1 MTRKD
6 NAVAEKADQM
16 SENLVKLEELSQR
29 FLTLVQKKQAVAPA
43 LSGPGPDLMVKASH
57 AYWEEAVKNPARLM
71 AQQVEYWG
79 KSLSHFAT
87 LQQSLGGM
95 QSAGEG
101 SSASNLD
108 PRFSNPMWQSHPYFS
123 FVKDQYLQNAAALRS
138 AARSMGGLA
147 PVEQKRLSFFTDQII
162 DMMAP
167 TNFLGTNP
175 DALERAIETDGQ
187 SLIDGLENLIS
198 DLEDNQGEL
207 VVKLANDKVFE
218 LGVNIANSPGKVVFE
233 NRMFELLQY
242 SPSSETVYAIP
253 LLIFPPWINKFYVLD
268 LKAQNSLI
276 KWLTEQG
283 FSVFV
288 VSWVNPDDSYRDVGL
303 ETYIEDGFLTAI
315 REVKA
320 RSAQSQVNAVGYCI
334 GGTTLAL
341 TLALLKKRGDSSVNS
356 ASFFTTLTDFSQ
368 QGEFTPF
375 LQNDF
380 IDGIEQE
387 VAQRGMLK
395 SFVMAR
401 TFSFLRAN
409 DLIYKP
415 AIKSYMMGEAPP
427 AFDLLF
433 WNGDGTN
440 LPGRM
445 AVQYLR
451 ELCQSDAFA
460 TQGITLLG
468 ERLHLKDVKVPVC
481 AIGCET
487 DHIAAWKDS
496 YRGVQ
501 GMGSRSKQFI
511 LSQSG
516 HIAGII
522 NPPSKKKYGHF
533 TNQDLTLSGDVWQK
547 TADFNSG
554 SWWPSWSA
562 WLNRR
567 SGKKIAARHFSEA
580 ERENLPDAPGRYV
593 RL

>member
-29 FLTLVQKKQAVAPA
+29 FLTLVQNKQAVAPA

-95 QSAGEG
+95 QSAAEE
-101 SSASNLD
+101 SSGTNPD

-138 AARSMGGLA
+138 AAHSMDGLA
-147 PVEQKRLSFFTDQII
+147 AVEQKRLSFFTDQII

-242 SPSSETVYAIP
+242 SPSSEVVHAIP

-533 TNQDLTLSGDVWQK
+533 TNQDLTLSSDVWQK

-567 SGKKIAARHFSEA
+567 SGKKIAARHFSEV
-580 ERENLPDAPGRYV
+580 ELKNLPDAPGRYV

>member
-16 SENLVKLEELSQR
+16 SENLVRLEELSQR
-29 FLTLVQKKQAVAPA
+29 FLNLVQNKQAVAPA

-87 LQQSLGGM
+87 LQQNLGGM
-95 QSAGEG
+95 QSVGGE
-101 SSASNLD
+101 SSATNPD

-138 AARSMGGLA
+138 AAHSMDCLA

-242 SPSSETVYAIP
+242 SPSSEVVHAIP

-533 TNQDLTLSGDVWQK
+533 TNQDLTLSSDQWQK

-562 WLNRR
+562 WLTRR

-580 ERENLPDAPGRYV
+580 ERGNLPDAPGRYV

>member
-16 SENLVKLEELSQR
+16 SENLVRLEELSQR
-29 FLTLVQKKQAVAPA
+29 FLNLVQNKQAVAPA

-87 LQQSLGGM
+87 LQQNLGGM
-95 QSAGEG
+95 QSVGGE
-101 SSASNLD
+101 SSATNPD

-138 AARSMGGLA
+138 AAHSMDGLA
-147 PVEQKRLSFFTDQII
+147 AVEQKRLSFFTDQII

-242 SPSSETVYAIP
+242 SPSSEVVHAIP

-533 TNQDLTLSGDVWQK
+533 TNQDLTLSSDQWQK

-562 WLNRR
+562 WLTRR

>member
-1 MTRKD
+1 
-6 NAVAEKADQM
+6 
-16 SENLVKLEELSQR
+16 
-29 FLTLVQKKQAVAPA
+29 
-43 LSGPGPDLMVKASH
+43 
-57 AYWEEAVKNPARLM
+57 
-71 AQQVEYWG
+71 
-79 KSLSHFAT
+79 
-87 LQQSLGGM
+87 M
-95 QSAGEG
+95 QSVGGE
-101 SSASNLD
+101 SPATNPD
-108 PRFSNPMWQSHPYFS
+108 PRFSNPMWQSHHYFS

-138 AARSMGGLA
+138 AARSMDGLA
-147 PVEQKRLSFFTDQII
+147 AVEQKRLSFFTDQII
-162 DMMAP
+162 DMIAP

-242 SPSSETVYAIP
+242 SPSSEVVHAIP
-253 LLIFPPWINKFYVLD
+253 ILIFPPWINKFYVLD

-288 VSWVNPDDSYRDVGL
+288 VSWVNHDDSYRDVGL

-375 LQNDF
+375 LQNYF

-433 WNGDGTN
+433 CNGDGTN
-440 LPGRM
+440 LPGRI

-533 TNQDLTLSGDVWQK
+533 TNQDLTLSSDQWQK

-554 SWWPSWSA
+554 SWWPSCSA
-562 WLNRR
+562 WLTRR

>member
-16 SENLVKLEELSQR
+16 SKNLVKLEELSQR
-29 FLTLVQKKQAVAPA
+29 FLNLVQNKQAVAPA

-87 LQQSLGGM
+87 LQQNLGGM
-95 QSAGEG
+95 QSVGGE
-101 SSASNLD
+101 SSATNPD

-138 AARSMGGLA
+138 AAHSMDGLA
-147 PVEQKRLSFFTDQII
+147 AVEQKRLSFFTDQII

-242 SPSSETVYAIP
+242 SPSSEVVHAIP

-533 TNQDLTLSGDVWQK
+533 TNQDLTLSSDQWQK

-562 WLNRR
+562 WLTRR

-580 ERENLPDAPGRYV
+580 ERGNLPDAPGRYV

>member
-29 FLTLVQKKQAVAPA
+29 FLNLVQNKQAVAPA

-87 LQQSLGGM
+87 LQQNLGGM
-95 QSAGEG
+95 QSVGGE
-101 SSASNLD
+101 SSATNPD

-138 AARSMGGLA
+138 AARSMDGLA
-147 PVEQKRLSFFTDQII
+147 AVEQKRLSFFTDQII

-242 SPSSETVYAIP
+242 SPSSEVVHAIP

-533 TNQDLTLSGDVWQK
+533 TNQDLTLSSDQWQK

-562 WLNRR
+562 WLTRR

-580 ERENLPDAPGRYV
+580 ERGNLPDAPGRYV

>member
-29 FLTLVQKKQAVAPA
+29 FLTLVQNKQAVAPA

-87 LQQSLGGM
+87 LQQNLGGM
-95 QSAGEG
+95 QREGGE
-101 SSASNLD
+101 SSATNPD

-138 AARSMGGLA
+138 AARSMDGLA
-147 PVEQKRLSFFTDQII
+147 AVEQKRLSFFTDQII

-242 SPSSETVYAIP
+242 SPSSEVVHAIP

-445 AVQYLR
+445 AVR
-451 ELCQSDAFA
+451 AF
-460 TQGITLLG
+460 
-468 ERLHLKDVKVPVC
+468 
-481 AIGCET
+481 GCEP

-533 TNQDLTLSGDVWQK
+533 TNQDLTLSSDQWQK

-562 WLNRR
+562 WLTRR

>member
-29 FLTLVQKKQAVAPA
+29 FLTLVQNKQAVAQA

-87 LQQSLGGM
+87 LQQNLGGM
-95 QSAGEG
+95 QSVGGE
-101 SSASNLD
+101 SSATNPD
-108 PRFSNPMWQSHPYFS
+108 PRFSNQMWQSNPYFS

-138 AARSMGGLA
+138 AARSMDGLA
-147 PVEQKRLSFFTDQII
+147 AVEQKRLSFFTDQII

-242 SPSSETVYAIP
+242 SPSSEVVHAIP

-468 ERLHLKDVKVPVC
+468 ERLHLKDVKVTVC

-522 NPPSKKKYGHF
+522 NPPSKKKYGNF
-533 TNQDLTLSGDVWQK
+533 TNQDLTLSCDQWQK

-562 WLNRR
+562 WLTRR

>member
-29 FLTLVQKKQAVAPA
+29 FLTLVQNKQAVAPA

-87 LQQSLGGM
+87 LQQNLGGM
-95 QSAGEG
+95 QSVGGE
-101 SSASNLD
+101 SSATNPD

-138 AARSMGGLA
+138 AARSMDGLA
-147 PVEQKRLSFFTDQII
+147 AVEQKRLSFFTDQII

-242 SPSSETVYAIP
+242 SPSSEVVHAIP

-533 TNQDLTLSGDVWQK
+533 TNQDLTLSSDQWQK

-562 WLNRR
+562 WLIRR

>member
-16 SENLVKLEELSQR
+16 SENLVKLERLSQR

-95 QSAGEG
+95 QSAAEEP
-101 SSASNLD
+101 SATNPN

-138 AARSMGGLA
+138 AAHSIDGLA

-242 SPSSETVYAIP
+242 SPSSEGVYAIP

-283 FSVFV
+283 FTVFV

-320 RSAQSQVNAVGYCI
+320 RTGQSRVNAVGYCAGHSCI
-334 GGTTLAL
+334 GG
-341 TLALLKKRGDSSVNS
+341 
-356 ASFFTTLTDFSQ
+356 
-368 QGEFTPF
+368 
-375 LQNDF
+375 
-380 IDGIEQE
+380 
-387 VAQRGMLK
+387 
-395 SFVMAR
+395 
-401 TFSFLRAN
+401 
-409 DLIYKP
+409 
-415 AIKSYMMGEAPP
+415 
-427 AFDLLF
+427 
-433 WNGDGTN
+433 
-440 LPGRM
+440 
-445 AVQYLR
+445 
-451 ELCQSDAFA
+451 
-460 TQGITLLG
+460 
-468 ERLHLKDVKVPVC
+468 
-481 AIGCET
+481 
-487 DHIAAWKDS
+487 
-496 YRGVQ
+496 
-501 GMGSRSKQFI
+501 
-511 LSQSG
+511 
-516 HIAGII
+516 
-522 NPPSKKKYGHF
+522 
-533 TNQDLTLSGDVWQK
+533 
-547 TADFNSG
+547 
-554 SWWPSWSA
+554 
-562 WLNRR
+562 
-567 SGKKIAARHFSEA
+567 
-580 ERENLPDAPGRYV
+580 
-593 RL
+593 

>member
-29 FLTLVQKKQAVAPA
+29 FLTLVQNKQAVAPA

-87 LQQSLGGM
+87 LQQNLGGM
-95 QSAGEG
+95 QSVGGE
-101 SSASNLD
+101 SSATNPD

-138 AARSMGGLA
+138 AARSMDGLA
-147 PVEQKRLSFFTDQII
+147 AVEQKRLSFFTDQII

-242 SPSSETVYAIP
+242 SPSSEVVHAIP

>member
-6 NAVAEKADQM
+6 IAVAEKADQM

-29 FLTLVQKKQAVAPA
+29 FLALVQKKQAFAPA

-87 LQQSLGGM
+87 LQQSLGGT
-95 QSAGEG
+95 QSAAEE
-101 SSASNLD
+101 SSATNPD
-108 PRFSNPMWQSHPYFS
+108 PRFSNPMWQNHPYFI

-138 AARSMGGLA
+138 AARSMDGLA

-242 SPSSETVYAIP
+242 SPSSEGVYAIP

-283 FSVFV
+283 FTVFV

-320 RSAQSQVNAVGYCI
+320 RTRQSRVNAVGYCI

-341 TLALLKKRGDSSVNS
+341 TLALLKKRGESSLNS

-380 IDGIEQE
+380 VDGIEQE

-415 AIKSYMMGEAPP
+415 AIKSYMMGEEPP

-460 TQGITLLG
+460 TQGIMLLG
-468 ERLHLKDVKVPVC
+468 ERLHLKDVSVPVC
-481 AIGCET
+481 AISCET

-501 GMGSRSKQFI
+501 GMGSRSKKFI

-533 TNQDLTLSGDVWQK
+533 TNQDLTLSSDVWQK
-547 TADFNSG
+547 TADFDSG

-567 SGKKIAARHFSEA
+567 SGKKIAARHFSEV
-580 ERENLPDAPGRYV
+580 ELKNLPDAPGRYV
-593 RL
+593 RI

>member
-87 LQQSLGGM
+87 LQQNLGGM
-95 QSAGEG
+95 QREG
-101 SSASNLD
+101 GKSSATNPD

-138 AARSMGGLA
+138 AARSMDCLA

-242 SPSSETVYAIP
+242 SPSSEAVYAIP

-283 FSVFV
+283 FTVFV

-320 RSAQSQVNAVGYCI
+320 RTGQSWVNAVGYCI

-341 TLALLKKRGDSSVNS
+341 TLALLKKRGESPVNS

-380 IDGIEQE
+380 VDGIEQE

-460 TQGITLLG
+460 TQGIMLLG
-468 ERLHLKDVKVPVC
+468 ERLHLKDVRVPVC

-501 GMGSRSKQFI
+501 GMGSRSKKFI

-533 TNQDLTLSGDVWQK
+533 TNQDLTLSSDVWQK

-567 SGKKIAARHFSEA
+567 SGKKIAARHFSEV
-580 ERENLPDAPGRYV
+580 ELKNLPDAPGRYV